1 MLGTLLQYALL
12 LFSVTTYAMEV
23 VYEQQRENVRLTK
36 LNENI
41 YTLFCD
47 NRIPEAKKL
56 LPKDKDMESFL
67 ICSLGQDNTNYF
79 KWILRTKKP
88 LFNSRGVQKTLE
100 WVTRG
105 GNHEYIIILNRYI
118 EKERNKVELEWD
130 RWASIEKLKIELLK
144 AEQELANTRSSDQY
158 TQCKELK
165 IRLQQAQAQ
174 FDDLKSKNWELSTS
188 DSSES
193 QADNPDC
200 RCIIS

>member
-67 ICSLGQDNTNYF
+67 ICSIGRGSSNYF

-88 LFNSRGVQKTLE
+88 LFDSRGVQKTLE

-105 GNHEYIIILNRYI
+105 GNNEYIILLNQYI
-118 EKERNKVELEWD
+118 QKEKNKVELEWD
-130 RWASIEKLKIELLK
+130 RWASIEKLKIELQQ
-144 AEQELANTRSSDQY
+144 AQQEFESTRSPNQY

-165 IRLQQAQAQ
+165 LKLHQAQTE